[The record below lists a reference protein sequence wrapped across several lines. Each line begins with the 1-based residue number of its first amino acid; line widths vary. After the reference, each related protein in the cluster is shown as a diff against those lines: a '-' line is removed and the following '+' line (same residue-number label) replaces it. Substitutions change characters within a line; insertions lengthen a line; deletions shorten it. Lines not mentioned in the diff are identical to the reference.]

1 MARKTKQQAH
11 ETKLQIMDAAL
22 RLFSEHGVSSTSLSD
37 IATAAGVTR
46 GAIYWHFKNKA
57 ELFDEI
63 WARSEA
69 KVSDFET
76 EYQAKF
82 PDDPLHVLRELLI
95 YILRL
100 TESDIQWR
108 SMMEIIFHKCEFVGE
123 MLPTFNG
130 RRDLYLDC
138 YEQIEASLMNCIR
151 QGMLPMDVN
160 PRRAAV
166 VMRAYLSGIMEN
178 WLFLPT
184 SFDLKNEAPYLVDGL
199 IDMLRS
205 SPALRQTSCSDA

>member
-205 SPALRQTSCSDA
+205 SPALRQTSRSDA